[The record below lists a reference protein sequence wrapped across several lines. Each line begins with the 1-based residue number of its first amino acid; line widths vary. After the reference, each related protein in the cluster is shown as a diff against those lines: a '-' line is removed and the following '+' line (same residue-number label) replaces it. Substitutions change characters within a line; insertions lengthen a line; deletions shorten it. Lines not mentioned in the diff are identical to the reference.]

1 MLRRPPPEAIDDEL
15 TLKLPDGRLLGYAE
29 YGDPD
34 GRPVVF
40 FHGWPGSRLTGM
52 SSDPAAKALGV
63 RLISIERPGFGLS
76 DDHPGRTIAGWPDD
90 VANAANA
97 LGLGRFSVLGW
108 SGGGP
113 YAAACAWKLA
123 DRLDSC
129 TIFGGLGLFDGT
141 ISGRNFADVMS
152 LLNLARRR
160 PWLLSPAL
168 SCLGFG
174 LQRFPGQS
182 LKKLFRSM
190 PPADREIFLRPERL
204 AMMGRSS
211 QEAFRHGS
219 RGPAQEIR
227 LFTRPWGFDLADITM
242 EVDLWHG
249 EDDLQ
254 IPTLMAERMCEAIP
268 RCTLHRIPNAGHFWI
283 IDHWGELL
291 SEGEGRSEEGGGPL
305 GAATDEPASSPG

>member
-1 MLRRPPPEAIDDEL
+1 MLRRPPPQTIDDEL

-29 YGDPD
+29 YGDPG

-40 FHGWPGSRLTGM
+40 FHGWPGSRITGM
-52 SSDPAAKALGV
+52 SGDAAAKEAGV
-63 RLISIERPGFGLS
+63 RLISIERPCFGLS

-90 VANAANA
+90 VAHAADA

-123 DRLDSC
+123 DRLDGC
-129 TIFGGLGLFDGT
+129 VIFAGTGPFDGAVP
-141 ISGRNFADVMS
+141 GRNFADVKSM
-152 LLNLARRR
+152 LNLAHRR
-160 PWLLSPAL
+160 PWVLGPAM
-168 SCLGFG
+168 SVFAFF
-174 LQRFPGQS
+174 LQRFPGRAMQS
-182 LKKLFRSM
+182 LFRSM
-190 PPADREIFLRPERL
+190 PPADREIFNRPERL

-211 QEAFRHGS
+211 QEAFRHGP

-227 LFTRPWGFDLADITM
+227 LFTRPWGFDLAGIPM
-242 EVDLWHG
+242 EVHIWQG

-254 IPTLMAERMCEAIP
+254 VPMLTAERMCEAIP

-283 IDHWGELL
+283 IDHWAELFETL
-291 SEGEGRSEEGGGPL
+291 LAAAEGR
-305 GAATDEPASSPG
+305 AAERGVAEPAD